1 MFIQAMIRFAWK
13 LDSEA
18 SEPWKS
24 LTRAEASLNV
34 FLLGCLILEPI
45 LIIVLESFT
54 AHYDMLRLSYCT
66 LDLVVLGFAQ
76 TDFMYHGLLIVASIY
91 QLFLYLNVLR
101 QRNICHLLALILFG
115 FFFVIMSIVHIL
127 QHFLFEKAGCFE
139 SYDRPDPNSANIVSH
154 LQNLAIIQASS
165 PIKHSSA
172 AYIARMK
179 PFQYAILALT
189 PLVFCFMF
197 VVTTQLYKRFHWK
210 NYHGHHFDSEQF
222 QPLLIAW
229 GLLCGLLKVDFFFLF
244 AYAVQLVPSGI
255 LGYDGIWKFECVVV
269 LSGSILVFLV
279 LVFYGIRKENTY
291 IIIAFLGLNVA
302 VMGYFGYRTYIFAMP
317 RSLLT
322 IDHYEMTRYSL
333 LFTTLVLLILGVLTI
348 STLIICIRHR
358 LRYKLSLIRDLSCS
372 CPTCYL
378 GSPEVNNVDKQ
389 KSGTE

>member
-1 MFIQAMIRFAWK
+1 MIRFAWK

-76 TDFMYHGLLIVASIY
+76 TDFMYHGLLITKTNPPFS
-91 QLFLYLNVLR
+91 FST
-101 QRNICHLLALILFG
+101 G